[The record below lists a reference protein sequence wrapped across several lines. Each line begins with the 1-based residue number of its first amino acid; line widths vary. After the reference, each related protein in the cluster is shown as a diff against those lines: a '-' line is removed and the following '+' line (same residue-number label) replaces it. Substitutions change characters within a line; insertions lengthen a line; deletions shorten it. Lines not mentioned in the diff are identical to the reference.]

1 MTFYKNHVVI
11 LLELVMFKKINIKAI
26 KDSIALLMIAAVVG
40 TIVSFVAQI
49 FMIGAKN
56 IYNFIFNN
64 KDFIFN
70 IDIGNISLNLVP
82 LIIFM
87 PGSILLALLIYN
99 LKNLDGL
106 VIKIKFIQNV
116 IRLENLIIKII

>member
-1 MTFYKNHVVI
+1 
-11 LLELVMFKKINIKAI
+11 MFKKINIKAI
-26 KDSIALLMIAAVVG
+26 RDSIALLMIAAVVG

-82 LIIFM
+82 LIICV
-87 PGSILLALLIYN
+87 PSSILVALFMYN
-99 LKNLDGL
+99 L
-106 VIKIKFIQNV
+106 
-116 IRLENLIIKII
+116 

>member
-1 MTFYKNHVVI
+1 
-11 LLELVMFKKINIKAI
+11 
-26 KDSIALLMIAAVVG
+26 MIAAVVG
-40 TIVSFVAQI
+40 TIVSFVSQI

-56 IYNFIFNN
+56 IYNFTFNN
-64 KDFIFN
+64 KDFIIN

-106 VIKIKFIQNV
+106 VIKIKIYTECHQTGKFDYKD
-116 IRLENLIIKII
+116 NLGGFYDKSCTFSW

>member
-1 MTFYKNHVVI
+1 
-11 LLELVMFKKINIKAI
+11 MFKKINIKAI
-26 KDSIALLMIAAVVG
+26 RDSIALLMIAAVVG

-70 IDIGNISLNLVP
+70 IDIGNTSLNLVP

-87 PGSILLALLIYN
+87 PSSILLALLIYN

-106 VIKIKFIQNV
+106 VIKIKIYAECHQTGKFDYKD
-116 IRLENLIIKII
+116 NLGGLNDKSCTFSW